1 VHVGVTLSR
10 TSVTIV
16 HTFSSISRV
25 VARLYHTSARKC
37 DTSAA
42 LQHLAKSGPKNGSQ
56 FPRTVA
62 LRPTKMFS
70 TSHVIVADGA
80 PLHLTFLT
88 RLGCRHYWA
97 EARCATMALPDD
109 D

>member
-56 FPRTVA
+56 LPRTVA
-62 LRPTKMFS
+62 LRPIQDFS
-70 TSHVIVADGA
+70 ASRIIAANGT

-88 RLGCRHYWA
+88 A
-97 EARCATMALPDD
+97 SS
-109 D
+109 

>member
-1 VHVGVTLSR
+1 MHVGVTLSR

-56 FPRTVA
+56 FPRTGA
-62 LRPTKMFS
+62 LRPIQDFS
-70 TSHVIVADGA
+70 ASRIIAANGT

-88 RLGCRHYWA
+88 A
-97 EARCATMALPDD
+97 SS
-109 D
+109 